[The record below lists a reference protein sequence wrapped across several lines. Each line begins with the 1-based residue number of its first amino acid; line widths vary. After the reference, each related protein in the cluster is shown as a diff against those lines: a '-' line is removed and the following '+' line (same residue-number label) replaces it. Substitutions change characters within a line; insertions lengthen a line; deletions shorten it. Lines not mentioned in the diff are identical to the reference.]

1 MASNNKPIGAAFS
14 PSATPKYLNDFSK
27 ALASEVRILLQE
39 VGKLRD
45 ERRALQHEIAE
56 LMAVKAKHSA
66 GGEYSPDWRPKYLP
80 EELMP
85 HDPAPPPPP
94 PEEPPA
100 PEGPARPA
108 WRTVIKRPEP
118 SAGGRRKGKA
128 AAAAAP
134 PPAPPPP
141 PPAIEAPRPELP
153 SWAQWRPNPNVHPVV
168 RGPTPSQ
175 AVMQAPPRQGLFGTC
190 SPLFS
195 KFHLCSRVYA
205 GPVTPPPS

>member
-1 MASNNKPIGAAFS
+1 MASNKPPGGTFS

-66 GGEYSPDWRPKYLP
+66 GGEYSPDWRPNYLP

-85 HDPAPPPPP
+85 STPGPLPPPPP
-94 PEEPPA
+94 LDDEPPA
-100 PEGPARPA
+100 PEAPARPA
-108 WRTVIKRPEP
+108 WRSVVKRPEP
-118 SAGGRRKGKA
+118 GPRRKGKA
-128 AAAAAP
+128 AAAAP
-134 PPAPPPP
+134 PPPPPP
-141 PPAIEAPRPELP
+141 PPAMEAPRPELP

-168 RGPTPSQ
+168 RGPTPSSQ
-175 AVMQAPPRQGLFGTC
+175 AVVQAPPPRQGLFG
-190 SPLFS
+190 
-195 KFHLCSRVYA
+195 
-205 GPVTPPPS
+205 PVTPPPS